1 MSLITSSKSSSEQ
14 WAVSRQGGRLAEEP
28 GGPALTASKPEIIWE
43 ICENYFG
50 VGNNPEIFRLVMNI
64 YKARAVSGY

>member
-14 WAVSRQGGRLAEEP
+14 GQGGRLAGEP